1 MTATVTTAPR
11 APQGHGVSGGE
22 PDLWCT
28 YAAVRTLA
36 WLDRTGTVADPDGT
50 AAYLTGRR
58 NADGGYA
65 WSRGM
70 LSDAWAT
77 FYCTQALRDMG
88 RPVPGTE
95 ATARWLER
103 TWSGEA
109 YAMLPGQAP
118 DVWATHFSARTAVE
132 LCGGPVPDRA
142 RLLDWLSR
150 LQCAEGG
157 LSWSPEDARRG
168 KADVRACYYG
178 VMAWRAATDNGA
190 SGAPPWDVEA
200 LAAWLRDRQGE
211 EGGFRFAPAAE
222 VPCLWAT
229 YRAVGALA
237 ALDRAPRDPD
247 GCRSW
252 VMGLRGPSGAFVR
265 WEGYDVED
273 VWASFCAVGTLK
285 ALGAPL
291 APVADAVTARI
302 AELACSGGG
311 YTYREPGDAADA
323 LSTAAAV
330 LSAGPEAPRPDGV
343 RWLEGCQL
351 PNEGGV
357 MYMPGRGSEVRC
369 TLWALAAGAFAG
381 DRAARHRIAG
391 WLAGLQNADGGFGYW
406 EGRGSDMVSTAA
418 AVETAALLGGADGAG
433 LDGLGLDLAGVLSFV
448 DSCRT
453 TEGEPF
459 AHGNVPGA
467 EPGLRPALQA
477 QRVRLLLGPGFA
489 PPAEAREAVG
499 VLLDR
504 HRVRGGG
511 YAGEGNRVPDLLST
525 YEAVLAADR
534 AGLALDTG
542 HVSAFVDRVRGADG
556 TAWSPLAPGS
566 GGPLADCLG
575 SLLARRLTAGPG
587 ALPALALS

>member
-1 MTATVTTAPR
+1 MTATVTTTAPR
-11 APQGHGVSGGE
+11 APRGRGVSGGE

-36 WLDRTGTVADPDGT
+36 WLDRGETVTDPDGT

-103 TWSGEA
+103 TWSGDA

-190 SGAPPWDVEA
+190 SGEPPWDVDA
-200 LAAWLRDRQGE
+200 LADWLRDRQGE

-237 ALDRAPRDPD
+237 ALGRTPRDPD
-247 GCRSW
+247 GCQEW
-252 VMGLRGPSGAFVR
+252 VMRRRGPSGAFVR
-265 WEGYDVED
+265 WDEYDVED

-302 AELACSGGG
+302 AELGCPGGG
-311 YTYREPGDAADA
+311 YTYREPGVAADA

-330 LSAGPEAPRPDGV
+330 LSAGPAAPRPDEV

-369 TLWALAAGAFAG
+369 TLWALAAGAFAE
-381 DRAARHRIAG
+381 DRAARHRIAD
-391 WLAGLQNADGGFGYW
+391 WLAELQNADGGFGYW
-406 EGRGSDMVSTAA
+406 EGRGSDLVSTAA
-418 AVETAALLGGADGAG
+418 AVETATLLGGP
-433 LDGLGLDLAGVLSFV
+433 DGLGLDLAGVLAFV

-453 TEGEPF
+453 AEGEPF

-477 QRVRLLLGPGFA
+477 QRVRLLLGPGLA
-489 PPAEAREAVG
+489 PPDEAREAVG
-499 VLLDR
+499 VLLAR

-542 HVSAFVDRVRGADG
+542 HVSAFTDRVRGTDG
-556 TAWSPLAPGS
+556 TAWSPLAPGG

-575 SLLARRLTAGPG
+575 TLLARRLAADPG